1 MKFIRI
7 ALIIAASFL
16 AIVIVGLWL
25 LLFPPCTSVTLDSQW
40 AAVISSGGCMMG
52 HDDWNPAAGM
62 EGWSV
67 SPCWRSLIK
76 HDHKELIP
84 FLTAKLASRRP
95 TAVHVD
101 PWSAGLEGEI
111 ALYAL
116 QHATKKNWYSYS
128 GTNLRIRKAIN
139 DKNARDIVNYQLI
152 VQELLTQTEARNELA
167 RFFST

>member
-1 MKFIRI
+1 
-7 ALIIAASFL
+7 
-16 AIVIVGLWL
+16 
-25 LLFPPCTSVTLDSQW
+25 
-40 AAVISSGGCMMG
+40 MMG

-76 HDHKELIP
+76 HDHKELVP

-101 PWSAGLEGEI
+101 PWDAGLEGEI

-116 QHATKKNWYSYS
+116 QHATKKNWYGYT
-128 GTNLRIRKAIN
+128 GTNLQIRKAIEEIKLGQGQN
-139 DKNARDIVNYQLI
+139 PSYIVIEQLT
-152 VQELLTQTEARNELA
+152 VQELLTQTSARNELA
-167 RFFST
+167 RFFSTEAQP